1 MIDLAGITQRGAERS
16 APRSRSGGS
25 AANSKRVSRSWAHLV
40 ATHATEEAPFSLHR
54 NPPDARPEVELRLAI
69 AEDRALDLLSP
80 SACCA
85 IESGTQPPDRAGSRP
100 SRLGCLIAQLGA
112 QGGSTPTGAI
122 ARATSARGER
132 NATHERVV
140 LSRVG
145 RRPSVRR
152 CQSAGIPVEHVTLVL
167 ERTIQ

>member
-1 MIDLAGITQRGAERS
+1 MKDPAGITRRGAEQS
-16 APRSRSGGS
+16 APRSRSGRS

-40 ATHATEEAPFSLHR
+40 ATHATEEAAFSLHG
-54 NPPDARPEVELRLAI
+54 NPPDARPEVELRPAI

-100 SRLGCLIAQLGA
+100 SRLGCLITQLGA
-112 QGGSTPTGAI
+112 QGRSTPTGAI
-122 ARATSARGER
+122 ARPTSASGEG
-132 NATHERVV
+132 NATHEGVV
-140 LSRVG
+140 LSRVD
-145 RRPSVRR
+145 RRPSVGR
-152 CQSAGIPVEHVTLVL
+152 CQSPGIPVEYVTLVL